1 MYYIFLLQIA
11 AISGVSSDDITPVS
25 GEIVFQDGTSVEEI
39 VISIIADNI
48 PENDEQFTVN
58 LTSVTGGG
66 MLNSIDTI
74 ASLTIQENDS
84 PIRFT
89 QSQYRV
95 DESDGIINITI
106 TRGLLEDD
114 QSPVGPIDVAT
125 TVVFN
130 TISLNGTATPDQD
143 YTTVQRIVSFPPGI
157 TTVTEQ
163 ISIIDDTEQEG
174 DEIFWI
180 ALAVPGPSAELYPP
194 FNAMIVIRFSDNPG
208 GVVMFNTSSINAT
221 ISEDA
226 GTGDTT
232 ATFIVERSM
241 GAVGN
246 ITVGW
251 SVVDSQNNSATA
263 DFSPPTGNI
272 TILDGE
278 SQAVL
283 EITPFDDSLP
293 ETPEVFMVMLHAI
306 VDGLGKLADSNRL
319 VTVTVRD
326 SDDAY
331 GRIEW
336 GTDNQLRVNP
346 VCHHVR

>member
-1 MYYIFLLQIA
+1 MLD
-11 AISGVSSDDITPVS
+11 S
-25 GEIVFQDGTSVEEI
+25 TS
-39 VISIIADNI
+39 
-48 PENDEQFTVN
+48 T
-58 LTSVTGGG
+58 T
-66 MLNSIDTI
+66 
-74 ASLTIQENDS
+74 ASLTILENDS

-95 DESDGIINITI
+95 DESDGVINITI
-106 TRGLLEDD
+106 TRGLLEDG
-114 QSPVGPIDVAT
+114 SRVGPINVAT
-125 TVVFN
+125 TVVFE
-130 TISLNGTATPDQD
+130 TINLNGTAHATPDQD
-143 YTTVQRIVSFPPGI
+143 YTTVQKIVSFPPGV

-163 ISIIDDTEQEG
+163 ISIIDDIEPED
-174 DEIFWI
+174 DERFWI
-180 ALAVPGPSAELYPP
+180 ALVIPGPSAELYPP
-194 FNAMIVIRFSDNPG
+194 FNAMVVIEFSDNPG
-208 GVVMFNTSSINAT
+208 GVVMFNMSSTDAT

-241 GAVGN
+241 GATGN
-246 ITVGW
+246 ITIAW
-251 SVVDSQNNSATA
+251 SIVDSQNNTAAA
-263 DFSPPTGNI
+263 DFSPPNGNV

-293 ETPEVFMVMLHAI
+293 ETPEVFTVMLHAV
-306 VDGLGKLADSNRL
+306 VDGLGTLGGSNRL

-346 VCHHVR
+346 VRYHIR

>member
-1 MYYIFLLQIA
+1 MKTFFLQITA
-11 AISGVSSDDITPVS
+11 TSGVSSDDITPVS
-25 GEIVFQDGTSVEEI
+25 GEIVFQDEVSVEEI
-39 VISIIADNI
+39 VVFILDDSN
-48 PENDEQFTVN
+48 PENDEQFTVS
-58 LTSVTGGG
+58 LLSVTGGG
-66 MLNSIDTI
+66 TLNSTNIT
-74 ASLTIQENDS
+74 ASLTILENDS

-89 QSQYRV
+89 QSQYRA
-95 DESDGIINITI
+95 DESDGVINITI
-106 TRGLLEDD
+106 TRGLLEDGS
-114 QSPVGPIDVAT
+114 QVGPIDVAT
-125 TVVFN
+125 TVVFE
-130 TISLNGTATPDQD
+130 TINLNGTATPDQD
-143 YTTVQRIVSFPPGI
+143 YTTVQRIVSFPPGV

-163 ISIIDDTEQEG
+163 IFIIDDTEQED
-174 DEIFWI
+174 DESFWI
-180 ALAVPGPSAELYPP
+180 ALAIPGPSAELYPP

-208 GVVMFNTSSINAT
+208 GVVMFSTSSTNAT

-241 GAVGN
+241 GATGN
-246 ITVGW
+246 ITIAW
-251 SVVDSQNNSATA
+251 SVVDSQNNTATA
-263 DFSPPTGNI
+263 DFSPPNGNV

-293 ETPEVFMVMLHAI
+293 ETPEVFTVMLHAI
-306 VDGLGKLADSNRL
+306 VDGLGTLGGSNRL

-336 GTDNQLRVNP
+336 GTDDQLRVNP
-346 VCHHVR
+346 VCHHT